1 MSVKKAA
8 PASAKKSTAKVK
20 AAPAAEVMTA
30 VEGSGK
36 QKSSLHPR
44 FREITVV
51 MTNGT
56 SFKTRSTYG
65 NDTLKLDIDITT
77 HPAWTNESNFV
88 NLKADKVTAFA
99 NKYQG
104 LSFIKSK

>member
-1 MSVKKAA
+1 MSEKKAA
-8 PASAKKSTAKVK
+8 AGAKKSVAKAKV
-20 AAPAAEVMTA
+20 APVAAEA
-30 VEGSGK
+30 VVESSGK
-36 QKSSLHPR
+36 RKSSFHPR

-51 MTNGT
+51 MTNGST
-56 SFKTRSTYG
+56 FKTRSTYG

-88 NLKADKVTAFA
+88 NLKADKVSAFT

-104 LSFIKSK
+104 LSFLKAGK